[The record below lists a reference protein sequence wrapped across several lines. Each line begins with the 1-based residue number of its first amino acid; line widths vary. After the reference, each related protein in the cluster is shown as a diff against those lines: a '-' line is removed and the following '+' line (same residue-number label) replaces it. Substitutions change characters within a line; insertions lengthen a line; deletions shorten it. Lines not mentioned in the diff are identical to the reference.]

1 MSLPQLQNNRKQDGC
16 SAENALQRGFSAV
29 FFQHIK
35 AIRISDWHFKG
46 VSRQDFFQYLKTT
59 RPRKARTKNTMS
71 PALGRASSCYPPH
84 HRYPSMLP
92 LLSHC
97 GAICTLQCNKI
108 GFFTL
113 QSLSYREVISTILGD
128 NLLHFSCFKDY

>member
-1 MSLPQLQNNRKQDGC
+1 MDILPRTPCKGVSRQD
-16 SAENALQRGFSAV
+16 

-46 VSRQDFFQYLKTT
+46 VSRQDFFQNLKAT
-59 RPRKARTKNTMS
+59 RPRKARTQNTMS
-71 PALGRASSCYPPH
+71 PYPRPRKSLRSPRN
-84 HRYPSMLP
+84 RYPSMLP

-108 GFFTL
+108 GFFTQ
-113 QSLSYREVISTILGD
+113 QSLPYCEAISTILGD